1 MTTII
6 DYGCGNIGSIENML
20 KKIGLQSKVI
30 SRAED
35 FRDSTKLILPGVGH
49 FDQGMDLLLRNGF
62 NVAFFEEIKKSNI
75 PVLGICLGMQL
86 LCRSS
91 EEGKLKGLGLI
102 EADVVKFRPSYL
114 DNLKVPHMG
123 WNVVVPG
130 NSNLLIPH
138 SNVEQRFYFVHNYK
152 VVTDSEDIVIGRSDY
167 GGEFCAAVQKDNVYG
182 VQFHPEKSH
191 QFGIE
196 LFKRFIE
203 L

>member
-1 MTTII
+1 MITII

-20 KKIGLQSKVI
+20 KKIGIQSKVV
-30 SRAED
+30 SRAEE
-35 FRDSTKLILPGVGH
+35 FMDSTKLILPGVGH

-62 NVAFFEEIKKSNI
+62 DVAFFEKIKKLNI

-102 EADVVKFRPSYL
+102 EADVVKFGSL
-114 DNLKVPHMG
+114 TVDNLKVPHMG
-123 WNVVVPG
+123 WNIVGPG
-130 NSNLLIPH
+130 KSNSLIPH
-138 SNVEQRFYFVHNYK
+138 SNVEQRFYFVHTYK

-167 GGEFCAAVQKDNVYG
+167 GGVFCAAIQKDNFYG

-196 LFKRFIE
+196 LFKRFVE